1 MMIFLRPAV
10 NDSSWCDPL
19 FLVPPSNLV
28 GALYSVWF
36 GCILRA
42 YRSTYK
48 VFMRC
53 SNDSFEPLTAQQ
65 LARYPYLAR
74 ITHENWLFMRSMY
87 SLQSI
92 FESADQLANE
102 GFNHDQI
109 SGKNCKRQ
117 GS

>member
-1 MMIFLRPAV
+1 MAV
-10 NDSSWCDPL
+10 NDSSFDDPG
-19 FLVPPSNLV
+19 FVGFQNNLA
-28 GALYSVWF
+28 GAIYSVWI

-42 YRSTYK
+42 YRSTHK

-74 ITHENWLFMRSMY
+74 ITHENWLFMRSNY

-92 FESADQLANE
+92 FESAEQLANE

-109 SGKNCKRQ
+109 SGKNC
-117 GS
+117 